1 MAFVERLAPLRGT
14 YAHTSYAADDAIWV
28 TPWRR
33 LWLVAGIV
41 LFTFGGATFGA
52 GNLDIANLV
61 FIGVLGS
68 VALNLLMGVAGQVS
82 VGNAA
87 LMAVG
92 AFTAAPLA
100 IDYGLPMPVV
110 VVLAAL
116 AAGLVGLFV
125 GIPSLRLRG
134 LYLVIAT
141 LALHFIVLY
150 IVERYQGEKTGAAGF
165 IMPIATLG
173 GWEIVDP
180 HEWYY
185 VLGVAA
191 IFSMLLVNGLLR
203 SKYGR
208 AWRAIRDRDVAA
220 EILGVNISVAKL
232 LAFVISSIIIGG
244 QGALYAY
251 YIGVVESSM
260 FSFNLAVQYLA
271 MVIIGGAGSLLGSV
285 LGAIFVQA
293 LPFLVTDVVS
303 ALPSSMPG
311 SAFLDDNILA
321 VQSLLY
327 GLSIIGFI
335 IFEPAGLVAIWHRI
349 QTVVAAWPFAP
360 PVAPQADR

>member
-1 MAFVERLAPLRGT
+1 MALVERLAPCGAPTRTPATRPMMPSRG
-14 YAHTSYAADDAIWV
+14 

-116 AAGLVGLFV
+116 ATGLVGLFV

-150 IVERYQGEKTGAAGF
+150 IVERYQGEETGAAGF

-173 GWEIVDP
+173 GWEIEDAD
-180 HEWYY
+180 EWYY

-208 AWRAIRDRDVAA
+208 ASARHSGPRRSGRDPRREHLGREAPCLRDLVDHHWRAGRTLRVLHRRRRVEHVLVQPGSSVPRHGDHRWCWVAA
-220 EILGVNISVAKL
+220 RLGPRCHLRPGI
-232 LAFVISSIIIGG
+232 
-244 QGALYAY
+244 ALRRHRRRRPRCPHRCP
-251 YIGVVESSM
+251 G
-260 FSFNLAVQYLA
+260 
-271 MVIIGGAGSLLGSV
+271 
-285 LGAIFVQA
+285 
-293 LPFLVTDVVS
+293 P
-303 ALPSSMPG
+303 PSSTTTSSRCRACCTG
-311 SAFLDDNILA
+311 
-321 VQSLLY
+321 
-327 GLSIIGFI
+327 
-335 IFEPAGLVAIWHRI
+335 
-349 QTVVAAWPFAP
+349 
-360 PVAPQADR
+360 